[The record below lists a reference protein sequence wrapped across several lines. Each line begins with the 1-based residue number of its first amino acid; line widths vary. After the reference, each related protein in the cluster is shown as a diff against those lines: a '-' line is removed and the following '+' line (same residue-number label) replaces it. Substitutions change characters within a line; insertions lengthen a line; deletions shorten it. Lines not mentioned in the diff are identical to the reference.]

1 MKTVALKFNAGS
13 HATTPTHPDAKPG
26 ITGKVSVYRVVNVP
40 DAVAVAEVIRLFNA
54 TVIPFP
60 DKLPTP
66 WTLDYSQLGAGNVVT
81 GGVLIR
87 ADQVQPGM
95 TFRCT
100 SYPGV
105 GIRTCRNTW
114 TRKTGGETT
123 IMIDCGVGVSSLE
136 LVPSDELEVLYV

>member
-1 MKTVALKFNAGS
+1 MKTITLKFNAS
-13 HATTPTHPDAKPG
+13 SLAITPTHPEAKLG
-26 ITGKVSVYRVVNVP
+26 ITDKVSVYRVVNVP
-40 DAVAVAEVIRLFNA
+40 AGVAVAEVIRLFNA

-114 TRKTGGETT
+114 TRNIGGETT
-123 IMIDCGVGVSSLE
+123 IMVDCGVGISSLE
-136 LVPSDELEVLYV
+136 LVPSDELEVLP